1 MEPAT
6 VVIDNGT
13 GYSKMGYA
21 GNMEPSYMMPSV
33 IAMNVKKVSLNLLLT
48 LAASWKINVNEFLQL
63 GDGLLHWRRGTL
75 TQLDARDP
83 LHLEERPD
91 LRLGGHRALLAQI
104 YLLLP
109 QVRARAAQVHP
120 DRTSDEHARKP

>member
-33 IAMNVKKVSLNLLLT
+33 IALNVQKVSNYSYLQPIENGLVCVEELL
-48 LAASWKINVNEFLQL
+48 QP
-63 GDGLLHWRRGTL
+63 GDGLLHRRRGAL
-75 TQLDARDP
+75 SQPDPRDP
-83 LHLEERPD
+83 LYPEKRVD
-91 LRLGGHRALLAQI
+91 FGLGRHREILAQV

-109 QVRARAAQVHP
+109 SLRARAA
-120 DRTSDEHARKP
+120 